1 MLNYVTIEFPLAEAP
16 PQRLLSFTLNQE
28 RYAHEVAVVKF
39 RDWDVKYANIRPGEP
54 VRCVIKGQEE
64 LREFVGYIH
73 DINPEITPG
82 KAFVKMTLIGASYKL
97 KQARQRVFTNVT
109 ASQVVEQIAQEYS
122 LQAIVE
128 PHPRVYEQIV
138 QAGQTELQ
146 LITRLAKQCG
156 YTFRIQNTSVFF
168 QGLTSEYTYQR
179 RNAKSFIMREA
190 NDPAGSTLYSFNL
203 TLGES
208 IRYPDAYKSAT
219 QVGGVDAHKINSV
232 LVTDTRLDSLRETS
246 RTELFDSYSVDTV
259 APSYDAAYYEA
270 IGVNQRNRF
279 PYRARI
285 EVLGTPTL
293 GPDKPIYLGGIG
305 KDYTGYWIVLSAR
318 HHIVETSPNIL
329 RYTTIL
335 EVGSDS
341 IGAASVWSDGLVET
355 PKDIPERILVSGV
368 KNVSV
373 NSESVLV
380 AGSQETANDGFTF
393 VTNTSLPSNATNNK
407 PTTWR
412 AKLPKSEATVVSD
425 TRVRSRAAANR
436 LEARGVI

>member
-1 MLNYVTIEFPLAEAP
+1 MLNYVTIEFPLAETP
-16 PQRLLSFTLNQE
+16 PQRLLSFTLTQE
-28 RYAHEVAVVKF
+28 RYAHEVAVVRF
-39 RDWDVKYANIRPGEP
+39 RDWDVKYSNIRPGEP
-54 VRCVIKGQEE
+54 VRCVLKGREE
-64 LREFVGYIH
+64 FREFVGYIH

-122 LQAIVE
+122 LQAVVE

-156 YTFRIQNTSVFF
+156 YTFRIQNTTVFF

-179 RNAKSFIMREA
+179 KNAKSFVMRES
-190 NDPAGSTLYSFNL
+190 NDPLGSTLYSFKL

-208 IRYPDAYKSAT
+208 IRYLDAYKSAN
-219 QVGGVDAHKINSV
+219 QIGGVDPNTADPS
-232 LVTDTRLDSLRETS
+232 LVTDTRLDTLREVY

-259 APSYDAAYYEA
+259 APGYDAAYYES

-279 PYRARI
+279 PYRAQI

-293 GPDKPIYLGGIG
+293 GPDKPIYLNGIG
-305 KDYTGYWIVLSAR
+305 KDYTGYWIILSATHR
-318 HHIVETSPNIL
+318 VVETSPNIL

-341 IGAASVWSDGLVET
+341 IGAASVWSDGLVEA
-355 PKDIPERILVSGV
+355 PNEIPERVLVSGV

-373 NSESVLV
+373 NSKSVLI
-380 AGSQETANDGFTF
+380 AGSQTTANDGFTL
-393 VTNTSLPSNATNNK
+393 VTNTSLPNSAVINK
-407 PTTWR
+407 ATTWR
-412 AKLPKSEATVVSD
+412 AQLPKSEATTASD
-425 TRVRSRAAANR
+425 TRVRSQAAANR
-436 LEARGVI
+436 LESRGVI